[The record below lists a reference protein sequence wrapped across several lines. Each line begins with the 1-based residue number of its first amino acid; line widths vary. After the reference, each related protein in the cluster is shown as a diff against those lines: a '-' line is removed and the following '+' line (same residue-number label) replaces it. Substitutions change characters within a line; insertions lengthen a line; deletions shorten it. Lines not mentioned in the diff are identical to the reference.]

1 MALWF
6 DEIWTARLG
15 GQIGYGTARK
25 GKVVWHASS
34 EHWPHSEGSVFLL
47 ETCVQAGVACR
58 RRLLGHDQTLD
69 MDIRACVGGLAW
81 VMPATECPGGGENIA
96 TARRNTICHICR
108 RWRPVEQDEQR
119 VDAVAS
125 SNGGGSSSR
134 RYAPICG
141 AATGDPCRSQT
152 PSKWCSGGGGGLP
165 EATWTGA
172 TECGP
177 AALVRIR
184 HKRQHA
190 GTAQGLG
197 YEGRR

>member
-1 MALWF
+1 M
-6 DEIWTARLG
+6 
-15 GQIGYGTARK
+15 
-25 GKVVWHASS
+25 
-34 EHWPHSEGSVFLL
+34 
-47 ETCVQAGVACR
+47 QAGVACR
-58 RRLLGHDQTLD
+58 RRLLGLDQTLD

-81 VMPATECPGGGENIA
+81 VMPATEYPGGGENIA
-96 TARRNTICHICR
+96 TARKKTVHHICR
-108 RWRPVEQDEQR
+108 TVASIEQDEQR

-125 SNGGGSSSR
+125 SNGGGSSR

-141 AATGDPCRSQT
+141 AATNDPCRSQT

-165 EATWTGA
+165 EASWTGA
-172 TECGP
+172 VECGP

-197 YEGRR
+197 YGGLQ